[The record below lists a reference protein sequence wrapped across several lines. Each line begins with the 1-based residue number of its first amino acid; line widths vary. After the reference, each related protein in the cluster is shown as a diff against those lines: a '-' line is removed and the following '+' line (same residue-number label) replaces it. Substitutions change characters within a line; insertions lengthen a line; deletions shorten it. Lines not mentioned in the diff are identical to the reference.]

1 MTSFRSVSNYSSSL
15 GSTLTFVE
23 GGTILMMPTLASDA
37 ATAWN
42 SGKSSV
48 FFAYRKTSVSIR
60 AKISQ
65 SILHRAPTSVANTKS
80 TPIACMCR
88 TMEMRSSIWYSEQC
102 CSSYASHSP
111 HAPTLIL

>member
-1 MTSFRSVSNYSSSL
+1 M
-15 GSTLTFVE
+15 
-23 GGTILMMPTLASDA
+23 LMMPTLASDA

-102 CSSYASHSP
+102 CSSYASHGP
-111 HAPTLIL
+111 HASTLIL